1 MSNWSNPTVNSLYA
15 DVLPDLHDLIYKNA
29 TLLQDTV
36 SDTNIPTNAKKWDTA
51 SDSFK
56 KWNGATWDDL
66 AATYNINVSNL
77 GGQIASYY
85 LDAGNA
91 TGTLAAGIIDDTAHG
106 SLGGLTLHSEATITD
121 AGFMSAIDKQNLA
134 AAENR
139 TEAEVKIIVRTTL
152 DEGVD
157 SLLYTVNFDNGSSTV
172 FDVTNSNYQTATYT
186 AIQTISF
193 VTKGTLAYT
202 MYLYI
207 NTGGFAITLPTG
219 LWAGGTPIA
228 IDTGLCLLT
237 VHADGAGNYIYE
249 ALIDLS

>member
-1 MSNWSNPTVNSLYA
+1 MSNWSNPTVNSLYTA
-15 DVLPDLHDLIYKNA
+15 VLTELHDLIDKNA

-56 KWNGATWDDL
+56 KWNGATWDEL

-106 SLGGLTLHSEATITD
+106 VLGGLTLHAEATITD
-121 AGFMSAIDKQNLA
+121 AGFMSAQDKIDLA

-139 TEAEVKIIVRTTL
+139 TEAEVKTIVRTTL
-152 DEGVD
+152 DEGID
-157 SLLYTVNFDNGSSTV
+157 SLVHTVNFDNGSSTV
-172 FDVTNSNYQTATYT
+172 FDVTNSNIQKATYT

-193 VTKGTLAYT
+193 VNKGTLAYT
-202 MYLYI
+202 MQLYI
-207 NTGGFAITLPTG
+207 TTGNFAITLPTG
-219 LWAGGTPIA
+219 LWEGGIA
-228 IDTGLCLLT
+228 IAVDTGLCILT

-249 ALIDLS
+249 LLKDVK